1 MVLNNRKKRIPQ
13 KTLSQSKDVEYI
25 NIYIYVLYISLY
37 MYGVENKIMGVLL

>member
-1 MVLNNRKKRIPQ
+1 MVLNNRKKRIP
-13 KTLSQSKDVEYI
+13 KITLSQSKDVEYI

>member
-1 MVLNNRKKRIPQ
+1 MVLNNRKKRIPK